1 MILNFWDLNNVT
13 TECINFTI
21 RKIKF
26 EVQPICLSDKSRFSF
41 ASLGFS
47 QTKIKVKT
55 AKVGAYCNT
64 WEPHTEDSR
73 CPPRGGVRCRTDCS
87 SSALCSSCRSCKGLA
102 SFKQWL
108 LRGHT
113 LKFWRARPQRRRRKK
128 AKLSVFAITLE
139 SQELENNGQQH
150 GRKMAKSRRGCTRRH
165 GAGYVHTR
173 LPAGSRS
180 GLAPSSCSTACNSHW
195 QVHQVSARVRWT
207 AFQMLGGTEPR
218 F

>member
-13 TECINFTI
+13 TECIYFTI

-128 AKLSVFAITLE
+128 LSFLYL
-139 SQELENNGQQH
+139 Q
-150 GRKMAKSRRGCTRRH
+150 
-165 GAGYVHTR
+165 
-173 LPAGSRS
+173 LPWRARNWKIMGSSMVERWQKADEA
-180 GLAPSSCSTACNSHW
+180 AP
-195 QVHQVSARVRWT
+195 
-207 AFQMLGGTEPR
+207 GGTVLATCTPGYLLEAGR
-218 F
+218 G